1 MLALA
6 SCAGQAPQI
15 NGSGSLPAALT
26 PNAGTPN
33 NTGKTSGNVM
43 LLVPLSGP
51 LAPVGQA
58 LANAAKIAFPPGS
71 TPALDIRDTGGTAA
85 GAVSAAQA
93 GLAAGDGIILGPL
106 TAAETQA
113 VAPIAKQA
121 GVNVLAFTNDLS
133 LIHI

>member
-15 NGSGSLPAALT
+15 NGSGPLPAALT

-58 LANAAKIAFPPGS
+58 LANAAKIAFPAGS

-93 GLAAGDGIILGPL
+93 GLAAGMASSSGR
-106 TAAETQA
+106 
-113 VAPIAKQA
+113 
-121 GVNVLAFTNDLS
+121 
-133 LIHI
+133 